1 MICHQFPPGS
11 FPVISIL
18 VFAGMIPSTVPAV
31 DGSARTLIWVE
42 VIPSTGET
50 IGWGE
55 GESGGSDGTSVI
67 VADSVDVM
75 TGEEWVGVVSP
86 WTAEAQLVLRIR
98 IKMTIRE
105 KRMDTAEFY
114 RLSHAYRKPISF
126 GCAEFRLCGNFCE
139 GYPKPGPIPWQSLQ
153 NLNYLAGIE

>member
-1 MICHQFPPGS
+1 
-11 FPVISIL
+11 
-18 VFAGMIPSTVPAV
+18 MIPSTVPAV

-86 WTAEAQLVLRIR
+86 WTPEAQLVLRIR

-114 RLSHAYRKPISF
+114 RLSHVCGTCVSKLFEWNCRLNF
-126 GCAEFRLCGNFCE
+126 EF
-139 GYPKPGPIPWQSLQ
+139 S
-153 NLNYLAGIE
+153 